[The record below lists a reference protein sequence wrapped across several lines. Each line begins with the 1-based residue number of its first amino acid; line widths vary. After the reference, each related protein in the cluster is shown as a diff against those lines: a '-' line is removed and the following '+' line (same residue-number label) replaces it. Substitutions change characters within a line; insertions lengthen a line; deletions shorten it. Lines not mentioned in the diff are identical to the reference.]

1 MAMPTAIEAEGLVKR
16 FGNNT
21 ALAGV
26 DLAAE
31 EGTVLGMLGPNG
43 AGKTTAVRILA
54 TLALPDQGTA
64 RVGGYD
70 ILRQAHQVRQLIG
83 LTGQFAA
90 VDENLSGR
98 ENLYLIGGLIGLTD
112 RQARGR
118 ADELLERFGLSD
130 AATKRAKVY
139 SGGMRR
145 RLDLAA
151 SLVGQPWIL
160 FLDEPTTGLDP
171 QSRLELWAI
180 VGDLVR
186 QGTTVLLTTQ
196 YLDEVDRLAN
206 DIVVIDHGKVIAAGT
221 SPELKARTGSQI
233 LEVGCAVP
241 AMRPRLER
249 VLEDLVGTAPREDPA
264 THLFTVPV
272 TDPGILPEA
281 VRRLDRAGVAIA
293 ALALRL
299 PSLDEVFL
307 QLTGTRPAGHTAGG
321 RPDANVPQEVPA

>member
-1 MAMPTAIEAEGLVKR
+1 M
-16 FGNNT
+16 
-21 ALAGV
+21 
-26 DLAAE
+26 
-31 EGTVLGMLGPNG
+31 
-43 AGKTTAVRILA
+43 
-54 TLALPDQGTA
+54 
-64 RVGGYD
+64 
-70 ILRQAHQVRQLIG
+70 
-83 LTGQFAA
+83 
-90 VDENLSGR
+90 
-98 ENLYLIGGLIGLTD
+98 
-112 RQARGR
+112 
-118 ADELLERFGLSD
+118 
-130 AATKRAKVY
+130 
-139 SGGMRR
+139 
-145 RLDLAA
+145 
-151 SLVGQPWIL
+151 
-160 FLDEPTTGLDP
+160 
-171 QSRLELWAI
+171 
-180 VGDLVR
+180 
-186 QGTTVLLTTQ
+186 
-196 YLDEVDRLAN
+196 
-206 DIVVIDHGKVIAAGT
+206 VIDNGEVIASGT